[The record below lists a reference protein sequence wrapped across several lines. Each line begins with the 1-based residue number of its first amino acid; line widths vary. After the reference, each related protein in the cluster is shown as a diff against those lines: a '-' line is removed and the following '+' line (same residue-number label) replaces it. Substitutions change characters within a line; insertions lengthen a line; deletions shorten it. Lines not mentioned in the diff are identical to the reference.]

1 MNRTPVSDPLELQH
15 AQESALAVHAPMA
28 ASPIAILEA
37 AIKGGVTA
45 ENVSVVKELIQ
56 MCREQRA
63 EDAKAAFAKAFFQLR
78 KHMPEI
84 YADKEAHTKSGQVAY
99 VYCSEKEISSK
110 LDPHFMNHGFA
121 MLFSQS
127 ENDGRITVEITLM
140 HEAGHSEVKT
150 FTVRAGA
157 PNAMKDAASCDAGA
171 ATTAWRHLVMK
182 LFSLKSRISENQDAR
197 NEGEPI
203 TRDQAQVLRE
213 MVKDTAADEVR
224 FLVFAGAKTYE
235 EIPSLRYAELF
246 AKLNTK
252 ARR

>member
-1 MNRTPVSDPLELQH
+1 MKNAPAEDLQL
-15 AQESALAVHAPMA
+15 QQTSAALMDDAPRPA
-28 ASPIAILEA
+28 ASPIAILES

-56 MCREQRA
+56 MCRDQRA

-78 KHMPEI
+78 KNMPEI

-99 VYCSEKEISSK
+99 VYCSEKEILSK
-110 LDPHFMNHGFA
+110 LDPHLMSFGFA

-127 ENDGRITVEITLM
+127 ESDGRITVEITLM

-213 MVKDTAADEVR
+213 MVKESGSNEPA
-224 FLVFAGAKTYE
+224 FLQFSGASKYE
-235 EIPSLRYAELF
+235 DIGSNRYSELF
-246 AKLNTK
+246 AALQKK
-252 ARR
+252 MRK